1 MSMMDQK
8 IVSILIRIVFLLILA
23 YYFLINRYNAFSESI
38 SRDKYDPEKVSR
50 LIGLG
55 SLGFAISCIPSLI
68 GVIYQKTWPV
78 FITIAI
84 MVFVIIAAYIYEHK
98 GKLK

>member
-1 MSMMDQK
+1 MSMMNQK

-23 YYFLINRYNAFSESI
+23 YYFLINRDNAFSESI

-84 MVFVIIAAYIYEHK
+84 MVLVIIAAYIYEHK